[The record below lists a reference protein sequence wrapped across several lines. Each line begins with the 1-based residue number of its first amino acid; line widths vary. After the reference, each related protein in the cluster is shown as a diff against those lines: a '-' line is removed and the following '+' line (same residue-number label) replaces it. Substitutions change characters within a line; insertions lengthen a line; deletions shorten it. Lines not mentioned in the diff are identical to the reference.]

1 MATLEDL
8 QVAGLS
14 HGDYPLAK
22 TGNSRNSDERDS
34 LQHRFDNTPKD
45 ARML

>member
-14 HGDYPLAK
+14 HGDYPFAK
-22 TGNSRNSDERDS
+22 TGNSRNSDEDDS
-34 LQHRFDNTPKD
+34 LQHRFGIAPKD